1 MSIQTLP
8 QPVVPSAA
16 TIAEVC
22 PDHLQYRELQGAVDT
37 RFREIA
43 FANDVTI
50 SFLFLVITSA
60 DTNAAGM
67 RSSTVTE
74 NGWALNSL
82 TRFWH
87 SVTMEGVSLKYNRI
101 SHRCLAHFL
110 GALRTFISRMAGFKF
125 PSALV
130 TRSAILSS
138 QALSILLN
146 TQLLPLDSTI
156 ERELCM
162 ILFEFAFLSQKSQP
176 IRQTFLEHIVPT
188 LRGVKEDRSQSSDF
202 GPDLKV

>member
-8 QPVVPSAA
+8 QRVVPSAA

-22 PDHLQYRELQGAVDT
+22 PDYLQYRELQGTVEIW
-37 RFREIA
+37 FRDIA

-60 DTNAAGM
+60 DTSGAGM

-87 SVTMEGVSLKYNRI
+87 SVAMEGVSLKYNRI
-101 SHRCLAHFL
+101 SHRCLVHFL
-110 GALRTFISRMAGFKF
+110 DALRTFVSRMAGVNF

-130 TRSAILSS
+130 IRSAILSS
-138 QALSILLN
+138 QALFALLN
-146 TQLLPLDSTI
+146 TQPLPLDSTI

-162 ILFEFAFLSQKSQP
+162 ILFEFAFLSQESQP
-176 IRQTFLEHIVPT
+176 IRQIFLEHIVPT
-188 LRGVKEDRSQSSDF
+188 LRGAKEDRSQSSDF
-202 GPDLKV
+202 GLDLKV